1 MKYQLV
7 LDYHLGEGALG
18 PYLEGLSEG
27 IALARQCRRCDRVT
41 FPPERNCTCQSQD
54 NLPAS
59 IGWKTLAGTA
69 TIVHRTVGLG
79 GGYALARFD
88 GADNLA
94 VCRIDNPD
102 DEGSHATLLATGEYR
117 PGITIEI
124 SGEPFET
131 ID

>member
-27 IALARQCRRCDRVT
+27 TALARQCRRCDRVT
-41 FPPERNCTCQSQD
+41 FPPERVCTCQTKD
-54 NLPAS
+54 NLPATY
-59 IGWKTLAGTA
+59 GWKTLTGRASV
-69 TIVHRTVGLG
+69 IHRTYGLG
-79 GGYALARFD
+79 GGFALARFD

-94 VCRIDNPD
+94 VCRIDNPGR
-102 DEGSHATLLATGEYR
+102 EGMDAVLRATGEYR

-124 SGEPFET
+124 RGRNH
-131 ID
+131 